1 MLHDEGLAARIRD
14 LLGGE
19 PDVTE
24 RAMFGG
30 LAFFVAGHLAVSA
43 ANGGGLLVRVDRAA
57 SAALVEAT
65 GASLMEMRGR
75 PTRGWL
81 RVGAGD
87 LGTDHQLGAWVATGV
102 SYARSLPPEG

>member
-1 MLHDEGLAARIRD
+1 MAHDEGLAARIRD
-14 LLGGE
+14 LLEGE
-19 PDVTE
+19 PDVAE

-43 ANGGGLLVRVDRAA
+43 ASGGGLLVRVDPA
-57 SAALVEAT
+57 SSDALVEAT

-81 RVGAGD
+81 RVGAD
-87 LGTDHQLGAWVATGV
+87 DVETDHQLEAWVTRGV
-102 SYARSLPPEG
+102 SYARSLPPKV